1 MVTELIGYVASGVV
15 AVSLMMS
22 NISRLRWLNLAG
34 SLAFAV
40 YGILVHAYPVAAV
53 NGFVVLV
60 DAYYLWELNSK
71 RDFFSLL
78 EVLPD
83 DKTFLSHF
91 LRFYGDDIKHFFPEF
106 RLEGIKSPRCVFILR
121 NLMPVGL
128 FIYEDEGN
136 GSARIH
142 LDYVIGAYRDL
153 RNSRFLFHTHCRDF
167 LASGFKEFVFRA
179 PSDGHEG
186 YLKKMG
192 FTPSA
197 VDPAVYVKPLA
208 CGSDFSG

>member
-1 MVTELIGYVASGVV
+1 MYIELIGYIASGVV

-22 NISRLRWLNLAG
+22 NISRLRWLNLFG
-34 SLAFAV
+34 SLVFMV
-40 YGILVHAYPVAAV
+40 YGLLVHAYPVAAV

-71 RDFFSLL
+71 KDFFSLL
-78 EVLPD
+78 AVPPD
-83 DKTFLSHF
+83 DKTFLGIF
-91 LRFYGDDIKHFFPEF
+91 LQFYSADIKKYFPDFKMEA
-106 RLEGIKSPRCVFILR
+106 IAAPKCIFILR

-153 RNSRFLFHTHCRDF
+153 RNSRFLFHTHCKDF
-167 LASGFKEFVFRA
+167 LASGFKEFIFRA
-179 PSDGHEG
+179 PSAGHEG

-192 FTPSA
+192 FTSSV
-197 VDPAVYVKPLA
+197 VDASVYIKPLA
-208 CGSDFSG
+208 CGKDFAG